1 MRAEPAAPCAR
12 VMAKKLLF
20 AEEAG
25 LKHRELSL
33 ELRRLLS
40 VELDHRQQILCS
52 LEGLG
57 GIEKEARVA
66 VSAADVSLVK

>member
-1 MRAEPAAPCAR
+1 MAP
-12 VMAKKLLF
+12 KLLF

-25 LKHRELSL
+25 LKHRELSF

-40 VELDHRQQILCS
+40 VELSDRQQILCS
-52 LEGLG
+52 LERFG

-66 VSAADVSLVK
+66 VSAADIGLVKQ